1 VSSTNI
7 NLDGEVS
14 LNLEGFIDQIISF
27 GQNNP
32 LIALIV
38 AIIFLFLLFLRP
50 KLTLLLLLLML
61 ILAGIYYSIM
71 DAASSA
77 SHEKQ
82 KLIQKSRQSSEIN
95 KQ

>member
-1 VSSTNI
+1 VFSGNV
-7 NLDGEVS
+7 NLDGEVT

-38 AIIFLFLLFLRP
+38 AIIFLFSLFLRP
-50 KLTLLLLLLML
+50 KLTLSLLLLTL

-77 SHEKQ
+77 REEKQ
-82 KLIQKSRQSSEIN
+82 KLIHKSGQSSEIN

>member
-1 VSSTNI
+1 M
-7 NLDGEVS
+7 
-14 LNLEGFIDQIISF
+14 NLEGFIDQIISF

-38 AIIFLFLLFLRP
+38 AIIFLFSLFLRP
-50 KLTLLLLLLML
+50 KLTLSLLLLTL
-61 ILAGIYYSIM
+61 ILAGIYYSMM

-77 SHEKQ
+77 REEKQ
-82 KLIQKSRQSSEIN
+82 KLIHKSEQNSEIN

>member
-1 VSSTNI
+1 MFSGNVK
-7 NLDGEVS
+7 LDGEVT

-38 AIIFLFLLFLRP
+38 AIIFLFSLFLRP
-50 KLTLLLLLLML
+50 KLTLSLLLLTL
-61 ILAGIYYSIM
+61 ILAGIYYSMM

-77 SHEKQ
+77 REEKQ
-82 KLIQKSRQSSEIN
+82 KLIHKSEQSSEIN